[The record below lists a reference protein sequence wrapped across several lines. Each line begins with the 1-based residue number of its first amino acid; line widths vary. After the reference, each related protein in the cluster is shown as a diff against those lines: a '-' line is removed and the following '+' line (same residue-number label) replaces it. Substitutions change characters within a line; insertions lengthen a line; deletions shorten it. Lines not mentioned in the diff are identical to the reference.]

1 AMRLAAVLAALRP
14 VLPLVLGLSLGCSLS
29 LLRAAWGPP
38 GGADQRC
45 PGPEGPPGVG
55 GAQPEE
61 ADGRPA
67 PGHEEFR
74 PRIVPYYRD
83 PSKPYKKVLRTRYI
97 QTELGFHER
106 LFVAVLTSRATLNTL
121 AVAVNK
127 TVAHHFPRLLYFT
140 GLRGTK
146 VPHGMVLVAHGDER
160 PIWLMYETMRYIHQH
175 FGADYDWFYVM
186 QDDTYAQAEQVKA
199 LVTHLSINQD
209 VYLGRAEE
217 FIGGDEQAR
226 YCHGG
231 FGYLLSRSLLLKLR
245 PHLDSCRN
253 EILSVRPD
261 EWLGRC
267 IIDFLGITCVSQLQG
282 QHYHTYELAKNTE
295 PEKEEEEEFQAAL
308 AVHPV
313 SDMTLMYRLHKHFS
327 RVQLDRT
334 YQEIQDLQM
343 QIRNLTALTPAG
355 EAGLTWPVGINAP
368 FLPKSR
374 FEVIS
379 WDYFTEQHLFS
390 CPDSSPKC
398 KFSGASKADI
408 GEIIESALDELNS
421 RYQPLLR
428 FSKRQL
434 LNGYRRFDPT
444 RGMEYTL
451 DLLLE
456 AVTQKGHSHV
466 LAKRVSLVRPL
477 SKVEIIPMPYVTEAT
492 RVQLVLPLTVQDL
505 DYVAN
510 FLDVF
515 AMNTLDTHDNALL
528 TLLLVYHPYDAQ
540 RVSQVDVFAGVKAM
554 VGELEK
560 RYADVKI
567 PWISVKTEVPSQVKL
582 MDIVSKKHPVDTLF
596 FLASVWTEVNVEFLN
611 RCRMNTISNWQV
623 FFPVHF
629 QEFNPALVFRS
640 EQSAASPGSDVLRDG
655 RFDRHSFSEACFY
668 NSDYMA
674 ARTKLA
680 ADMLERDEA
689 LENMEVF
696 DVFLHYSGLHLFRAV
711 EPGLVQKYALRSC
724 NPRLSEE
731 LYHRCVLSNLE
742 GLASRSHLAM
752 ALFEQEQANST

>member
-1 AMRLAAVLAALRP
+1 MRLGAVLSALRP
-14 VLPLVLGLSLGCSLS
+14 ALPLLLGLSLGCSLS
-29 LLRAAWGPP
+29 LLRASWSHGAAEERCLAPGPP
-38 GGADQRC
+38 APPARGA
-45 PGPEGPPGVG
+45 PPE
-55 GAQPEE
+55 AAE
-61 ADGRPA
+61 GRPG
-67 PGHEEFR
+67 PGHEDFR

-83 PSKPYKKVLRTRYI
+83 PNKPYKKVLRTRYI

-106 LFVAVLTSRATLNTL
+106 LFVAVLTSKATLNTL

-140 GLRGTK
+140 GLRSAK

-160 PIWLMYETMRYIHQH
+160 PIWLMYETMNYIHQH
-175 FGADYDWFYVM
+175 FGSDYDWFYIM

-231 FGYLLSRSLLLKLR
+231 FGYLLSRSLLLKLH

-295 PEKEEEEEFQAAL
+295 LEKEEEEDFQAAL

-313 SDMTLMYRLHKHFS
+313 SDMTLMYRLHKQFS
-327 RVQLDRT
+327 RIQLDRV

-355 EAGLTWPVGINAP
+355 EAGVTWPVGINAP

-390 CPDSSPKC
+390 CPDGSPKC
-398 KFSGASKADI
+398 ELSGASKADVS
-408 GEIIESALDELNS
+408 EIIESAVEQLN
-421 RYQPLLR
+421 RLYQPLLR

-456 AVTQKGHSHV
+456 AATQKGHSHV

-477 SKVEIIPMPYVTEAT
+477 SKVEIIPMPYVT
-492 RVQLVLPLTVQDL
+492 VQDL
-505 DYVAN
+505 DFVAN
-510 FLDVF
+510 FLDMF

-528 TLLLVYHPYDAQ
+528 TLLFIYHPYDAQ
-540 RVSQVDVFAGVKAM
+540 RVGQVDVFAGVKAM

-560 RYADVKI
+560 RYAEVKI

-596 FLASVWTEVNVEFLN
+596 FLASVWTEINMEFLN

-629 QEFNPALVFRS
+629 QEFNPALVYRG
-640 EQSAASPGSDVLRDG
+640 EQTASSSTDFLRDG
-655 RFDRHSFSEACFY
+655 HFDRHSFAEACFY
-668 NSDYMA
+668 NSDYMT

-680 ADMLERDEA
+680 ADILDRDEV

-696 DVFLHYSGLHLFRAV
+696 DVFLHYSGLHVFRAV
-711 EPGLVQKYALRSC
+711 EPGLVQKYTLRSC

>member
-1 AMRLAAVLAALRP
+1 MRLAGLLAALRP

-29 LLRAAWGPP
+29 LLRASWSQGGGEDQCPGAVGRAGALA
-38 GGADQRC
+38 GGAR
-45 PGPEGPPGVG
+45 PE
-55 GAQPEE
+55 A
-61 ADGRPA
+61 ADGRPG
-67 PGHEEFR
+67 PGQEDFK

-83 PSKPYKKVLRTRYI
+83 PNKPYKKVLRTRYI

-106 LFVAVLTSRATLNTL
+106 LFVAVLTSKATLNTL

-140 GLRGTK
+140 GLRSAK

-160 PIWLMYETMRYIHQH
+160 PIWLMYETMHYIHQH
-175 FGADYDWFYVM
+175 FGSDYDWFYIM

-217 FIGGDEQAR
+217 FIGGDEQVR

-231 FGYLLSRSLLLKLR
+231 FGYLISRSLLLKLH

-327 RVQLDRT
+327 RIQLDRA

-343 QIRNLTALTPAG
+343 QIRNLTSLTPAG
-355 EAGLTWPVGINAP
+355 EGGLTWPVGINAP

-390 CPDSSPKC
+390 CPDGSPKC
-398 KFSGASKADI
+398 ELSGASKADVS
-408 GEIIESALDELNS
+408 EIIESALEQLNS

-505 DYVAN
+505 DFVAN
-510 FLDVF
+510 FLDMF

-528 TLLLVYHPYDAQ
+528 TLLFIYHPYDAQ

-560 RYADVKI
+560 RYAEVKI

-596 FLASVWTEVNVEFLN
+596 FLASVWTEINMEFLN

-629 QEFNPALVFRS
+629 QEFNPALVYRG
-640 EQSAASPGSDVLRDG
+640 EQTASSSTDFLRDG
-655 RFDRHSFSEACFY
+655 HFDRHSFAEACFY
-668 NSDYMA
+668 NSDYMT

-680 ADMLERDEA
+680 ADILDRDEV
-689 LENMEVF
+689 LESMEVF